1 MLVLFFVSIVCYVL
15 VHVGTVHLL
24 VHFGTVLSSFFVGI
38 VYLLVQV
45 DTLWYIMYSVIY
57 DKKNPLNEK
66 VMH

>member
-1 MLVLFFVSIVCYVL
+1 M
-15 VHVGTVHLL
+15 HVGTVHLL

-45 DTLWYIMYSVIY
+45 DTLRYIMYSVIY